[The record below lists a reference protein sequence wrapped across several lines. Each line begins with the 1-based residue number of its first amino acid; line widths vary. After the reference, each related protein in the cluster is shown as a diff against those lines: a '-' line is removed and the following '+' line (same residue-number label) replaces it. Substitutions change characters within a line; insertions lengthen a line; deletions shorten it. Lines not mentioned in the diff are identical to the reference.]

1 MQKGSR
7 TRRRPVGEHAE
18 NMGYRSGDVGSNG
31 INTHRMLEQHKYNNF
46 LGTQKTTMQ
55 KQQHAKEVNTFN
67 TAFNAAKK
75 GAISDID
82 PGFKTALAN
91 NFQEQCNNQNL
102 GNIGL
107 VGVRGAVEDVAKA
120 GWFGWNNPFA
130 MFSSKTT
137 ANVANNVVGTVGYV
151 SNADALMNGAFLGK
165 LGRVTGKVAA
175 PIGTTSAIA
184 FALVSCL
191 SQLISLYA
199 KK

>member
-46 LGTQKTTMQ
+46 LGTQKTNMQ
-55 KQQHAKEVNTFN
+55 NQQHAKEVNTFN
-67 TAFNAAKK
+67 SAFNAAKK

-107 VGVRGAVEDVAKA
+107 VVNVHGTS
-120 GWFGWNNPFA
+120 FGR
-130 MFSSKTT
+130 
-137 ANVANNVVGTVGYV
+137 VVGKNQSIQPSVLDKLDRVGAGI
-151 SNADALMNGAFLGK
+151 SDIA
-165 LGRVTGKVAA
+165 RVR
-175 PIGTTSAIA
+175 S
-184 FALVSCL
+184 
-191 SQLISLYA
+191 
-199 KK
+199 